1 MKINFI
7 DLQAQYRHYKEEI
20 DKEIY
25 EVLDTSGYIMGPKV
39 KELEKNLAGFVGVR
53 HAIACS
59 SGTDALTLALMS
71 IGIEP
76 GDEIIT
82 TPFTFIATAESIAF
96 LGAKPVF
103 VDIDAVTYNID
114 ASLIEEKI
122 TAKTRAIIP
131 VSLFGQVADM
141 DTINSIARKHG
152 LKVIEDAAQ
161 SFGAEYKGERSCS
174 LSDIAC
180 TSFFPAKPL
189 GCYGDGGA
197 VFTDD
202 DEIAGRLRV
211 LLNHGQTKRYVHTEI
226 GMNGR
231 LDAIQAAVLKVKLRY
246 FHEEIEKRAGIA
258 GKYNRGLKNITPP
271 YVGNDCKSVWAQYCI
286 RTDNREELLKK
297 CSDNAIPTGIYYP
310 IPLHLQKVFEYL
322 GHRKG
327 DFPVSEQASKEIM
340 ALPMSAFLSDEEQ
353 DYIIDTVNR

>member
-20 DKEIY
+20 DKEIH

-103 VDIDAVTYNID
+103 VDIDAATYNID

-141 DTINSIARKHG
+141 DTINGIAKKHG

-231 LDAIQAAVLKVKLRY
+231 LDAIQAAVLKVKLKY
-246 FHEEIEKRAGIA
+246 FHEEIEKRVEIA

-322 GHRKG
+322 GHREG

-340 ALPMSAFLSDEEQ
+340 ALPMSAFLSNEEQ